1 MIGLEVESVGVINLT
16 KDQDFRSAIADA
28 TNVLA
33 QRAVVGDENGYDYV
47 LTNFAPALDVR
58 RSAGHPER
66 IFHQVTCRVRIP
78 ELGIVRD
85 VKVAIDMQPGEPS
98 GRAVLPTYSFPL
110 GRVQPQQAT
119 FHAEF
124 LDGEQLIAEKTVPV
138 RFTNTP
144 CW

>member
-1 MIGLEVESVGVINLT
+1 MIGLTVESVGVIDLT
-16 KDQDFRSAIADA
+16 KDQDFRRARADA

-33 QRAVVGDENGYDYV
+33 QRAVVGDENGHDYV

-58 RSAGHPER
+58 RASGYPER
-66 IFHQVTCRVRIP
+66 IFRQVTCRVRIP
-78 ELGIVRD
+78 ELGIARD
-85 VKVAIDMQPGEPS
+85 VKVAIDMQSEAAT

-110 GRVQPQQAT
+110 GRIEPQAAT

-124 LDGEQLIAEKTVPV
+124 LDGEELIAARSMPIH
-138 RFTNTP
+138 FTDMP